1 MVEFV
6 SGHLRNNLRTEKSFL
21 YVEKFKEKRNTLG
34 AKRDIYW
41 EVVAVDA
48 DWETQIIWYRD
59 RVWVGQSKVQIKWA
73 IPLDTSPGIYRIR
86 HVGYYKVRCLTEL
99 KVT

>member
-1 MVEFV
+1 M
-6 SGHLRNNLRTEKSFL
+6 

-34 AKRDIYW
+34 DKRDIYW

-48 DWETQIIWYRD
+48 DWETKIIWYRD

-73 IPLDTSPGIYRIR
+73 IPLDTKPGTYRIR
-86 HVGYYKVRCLTEL
+86 HVGYYKVRWLIESKMT
-99 KVT
+99 KQV